1 LMGWGADSLLS
12 AGWCLSGQGRN
23 LPPPGAPPDLASPKI
38 GARRPSHVEGGMEQG
53 RTYDPQTKK
62 PPGEA
67 RRLSISLLRAG

>member
-1 LMGWGADSLLS
+1 
-12 AGWCLSGQGRN
+12 
-23 LPPPGAPPDLASPKI
+23 
-38 GARRPSHVEGGMEQG
+38 MEQG

>member
-1 LMGWGADSLLS
+1 MGRGADSLLS
-12 AGWCLSGQGRN
+12 AGWGVCLAKAEIFPH
-23 LPPPGAPPDLASPKI
+23 L
-38 GARRPSHVEGGMEQG
+38 ARRPSMEQG